1 MNLFWSVTLFWGAA
15 AIAVALALAFVLPF
29 LLRNNKDEHSKA
41 ARRDLNLAVY
51 RDQMKDLKTELSN
64 TQLSPEQFLASK
76 LELETRAAEDALAH
90 EDRVATPV
98 ASRRLGFV
106 LAGVLPVAAI
116 GLYFALGNPGVLSAV
131 ASGQSGATAAADAA
145 PTEQDILRMVQQI
158 EARTQANPTDSEAW
172 EALATANAMMARW
185 PEALQA
191 YQKTYELLPKK
202 PSVMSGY
209 AEAIAM
215 TSNLVLAGRPI
226 ELVTLALQ
234 TDPNNAKALELAG
247 IHAYQNQDFAQSV
260 KFLDRLQ
267 PQLPPGTRYAQE
279 ILAMRN
285 EAQRLAQLGGGAQT
299 AGATSSSPSDGQ
311 VAAPPLANAAGRI
324 AGSVEVAAALQS
336 RIGNQDTIY
345 LIARAGEGGP
355 PLAAA
360 RIKMGQFPL
369 SFSLDD
375 SMAMNPTN
383 TLSGHKEVVVLAR
396 ISASGNPIAQP
407 GDLEGRI
414 TGVAVGA
421 KDVKLVIDRVLP

>member
-64 TQLSPEQFLASK
+64 TQLSQEQFLASK

-131 ASGQSGATAAADAA
+131 ASGQSSATAAADAA

-158 EARTQANPTDSEAW
+158 EARTQADPTDSEAW

-336 RIGNQDTIY
+336 RVGNQDTIY
-345 LIARAGEGGP
+345 LIARAGESGP

>member
-1 MNLFWSVTLFWGAA
+1 
-15 AIAVALALAFVLPF
+15 
-29 LLRNNKDEHSKA
+29 
-41 ARRDLNLAVY
+41 
-51 RDQMKDLKTELSN
+51 
-64 TQLSPEQFLASK
+64 
-76 LELETRAAEDALAH
+76 
-90 EDRVATPV
+90 
-98 ASRRLGFV
+98 
-106 LAGVLPVAAI
+106 
-116 GLYFALGNPGVLSAV
+116 
-131 ASGQSGATAAADAA
+131 
-145 PTEQDILRMVQQI
+145 MVQQI

-267 PQLPPGTRYAQE
+267 PQLPPETRYAQE

-299 AGATSSSPSDGQ
+299 AGATPSSPPDGQ

-345 LIARAGEGGP
+345 LIARAGESGP